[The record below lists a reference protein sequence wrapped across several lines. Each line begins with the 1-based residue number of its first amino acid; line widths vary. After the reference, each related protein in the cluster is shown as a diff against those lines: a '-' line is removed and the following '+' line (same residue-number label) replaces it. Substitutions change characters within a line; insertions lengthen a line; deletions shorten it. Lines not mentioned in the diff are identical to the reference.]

1 MNHAPLINS
10 KTAMVLAAV
19 AFTCPITQAET
30 AGYIS
35 TSTAAGTSEVG
46 PTAVYAGQTASQN
59 SLIAQETARRKAEE
73 QKARVLLQEGRNAYR
88 DGKYSL
94 ALEKYKASWKTLPQG
109 PATNC
114 LREYLVKVIGDV
126 CLFFG

>member
-10 KTAMVLAAV
+10 KTVTALAAL

-46 PTAVYAGQTASQN
+46 PTAVYAGQSSQN
-59 SLIAQETARRKAEE
+59 SLIAHGQ
-73 QKARVLLQEGRNAYR
+73 
-88 DGKYSL
+88 SH
-94 ALEKYKASWKTLPQG
+94 TLGMPSILYQYG
-109 PATNC
+109 GVG
-114 LREYLVKVIGDV
+114 EW
-126 CLFFG
+126 